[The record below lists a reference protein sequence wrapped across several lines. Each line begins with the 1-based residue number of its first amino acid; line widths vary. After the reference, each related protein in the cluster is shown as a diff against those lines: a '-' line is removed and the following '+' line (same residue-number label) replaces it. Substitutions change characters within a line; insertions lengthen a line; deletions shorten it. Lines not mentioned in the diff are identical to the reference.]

1 MLARGPRLTKERKL
15 CCGHFFCNFQLPF
28 RGAMATVA
36 LVGLGKAQIAFTS
49 YCGRPKGGD
58 V

>member
-1 MLARGPRLTKERKL
+1 MLARGSRLTKKREL
-15 CCGHFFCNFQLPF
+15 CCGLFLRNFQLPF

-36 LVGLGKAQIAFTS
+36 LVGLGKAQFAFTS
-49 YCGRPKGGD
+49 YCDRPQGGD